1 MKPKSKYSLIA
12 ALLVAVITPSH
23 ALEKLS
29 EQSMAD
35 ISIAA
40 AIKNP
45 ASELPSKTLTSH
57 DQDRQIAHDQDRL
70 LALQNNHLA
79 SAQANPSRIM
89 EMPVN
94 TALGD
99 ALLAPII
106 NNMANTFFGQMG
118 SVALSGV
125 SINTTQVNVSIQG
138 QQIPNLSNLG
148 GTVGIR

>member
-1 MKPKSKYSLIA
+1 MKPKPKYSLIA
-12 ALLVAVITPSH
+12 ALLVALITPSH

-35 ISIAA
+35 ISMAA

-45 ASELPSKTLTSH
+45 ASELPSKTLTS
-57 DQDRQIAHDQDRL
+57 HDQDRL